1 MSFIYSITS
10 LPIIVKG
17 ILRKEDAI
25 SAVKAGCKGIIVS
38 NHGARLLDGVPATIE
53 VLSEV
58 AKAVSGQIE
67 IMIDGG
73 IRTGTDVFR
82 ALSLGASMVFIGRPV
97 IYGLSVN
104 GTNGVENILNI
115 LSNELDSTMA
125 LSGCS
130 NVNNI
135 DPDIVVHKTFYSKL

>member
-1 MSFIYSITS
+1 M
-10 LPIIVKG
+10 KG

-25 SAVKAGCKGIIVS
+25 LAVKAGCKGIIVS

-58 AKAVSGQIE
+58 SKAVYGQIE

-82 ALSLGASMVFIGRPV
+82 AMALGANMVFIGRPV

-115 LSNELDSTMA
+115 LSQELDSTMA

-130 NVNNI
+130 NVQEI
-135 DPDIVVHKTFYSKL
+135 DSDVVVHKTFYNKL